1 MNDIYSFI
9 SHLSCAIE
17 RSLNTTF
24 KICHKVS
31 CMYKEELST
40 LPFSIDILSESLH
53 SEKLKETAHCRILYA
68 IMQNKKIQNSFIQY
82 FLPDIEYSAD
92 SIQIPYP
99 DKYRI
104 DLTIK
109 TNSFFLII
117 ENKINGACEQK
128 EQIDRYVQIAQQ
140 TYPNEQIYVLYLGG
154 ENNILPS
161 EYSMSSDTR
170 ELLGNR
176 IICCNYRENIITW
189 ISFIYEQIEFN
200 EQPFLK
206 STILSY
212 KTYLENKYNL
222 NNQNKEMNNKLDKT
236 LKEALGLESIPLS
249 EKINVIQDQID
260 NIDKIRE
267 RLSSMLQNYKEQHI
281 RQNIKEWYDK
291 CSNIL
296 SSQPILTMEDSME
309 FGFNFKYR
317 NTDFRCC
324 VSFDDNEDP
333 YWGIKGLTENIDS
346 RPKVFETLQKMIIQS
361 NKGFHNY
368 EYNPKEWVVSD
379 YEKKEFIIER
389 FITLTHLICDSEF
402 CFIIE

>member
-1 MNDIYSFI
+1 
-9 SHLSCAIE
+9 
-17 RSLNTTF
+17 
-24 KICHKVS
+24 
-31 CMYKEELST
+31 
-40 LPFSIDILSESLH
+40 
-53 SEKLKETAHCRILYA
+53 
-68 IMQNKKIQNSFIQY
+68 MQNKKIQNSFIQH

-154 ENNILPS
+154 ESNILPS

-236 LKEALGLESIPLS
+236 LKETLGLESIPLS

-296 SSQPILTMEDSME
+296 SSKPILTMEDSME

-317 NTDFRCC
+317 NTAFRCC